1 MNVAIEGIDE
11 ILKLL
16 EELPKKVERKVTKRA
31 LRQAGNVVRDGMR
44 AEVDSIGYL
53 SSNGKKRLKLAT
65 KPVFPK
71 GSRGRKEV
79 AIGAVYK
86 GQKNIAPDAHWYE
99 LGTDERFTKSG
110 ASRGRIEMSPFMRPG
125 YEKTKMQALE
135 EMREI
140 YLEEIEA
147 EANKLAK

>member
-16 EELPKKVERKVTKRA
+16 EELPKRVERKVTKKA
-31 LRQAGNVVRDGMR
+31 LRRAGNVVRDGMR
-44 AEVDSIGYL
+44 AEVDTIPYL
-53 SSNGKKRLKLAT
+53 SASGKKRLKLAT

-71 GSRGRKEV
+71 GSRGKKEV
-79 AIGAVYK
+79 AVGAVYK

-125 YEKTKMQALE
+125 YEKTKEKALV
-135 EMREI
+135 EMAKAFT
-140 YLEEIEA
+140 EEIEA
-147 EANKLAK
+147 EAVRLAK